1 MCIFAGD
8 SQYNF
13 KEIIDSG
20 ASLAIVIY
28 DQNFQPILQT
38 VDGMCIVVVQVEDRR
53 LFEIENAIKGIVQR
67 KLTGVETRL
76 K

>member
-1 MCIFAGD
+1 
-8 SQYNF
+8 
-13 KEIIDSG
+13 
-20 ASLAIVIY
+20 
-28 DQNFQPILQT
+28 
-38 VDGMCIVVVQVEDRR
+38 MCIVVVQVEDRR